1 MPPSSCQPKIIFFL
15 RSDAGITQQYSTW
28 RKGGDKKDPYLLLS
42 EEDPDEEE
50 DEEDGSL
57 FRFRLL
63 SELFLKWS
71 SEVDRSA
78 VLLEKTS
85 IPVGGGKE
93 DKRQGVSGK
102 KWNETHSWE
111 FYQVIPFLNKGPPA
125 KRDGFF
131 FLYFFVVNNMQT

>member
-1 MPPSSCQPKIIFFL
+1 MLPKIIFL

-28 RKGGDKKDPYLLLS
+28 LKGGNKKDPYLLLLLP

-50 DEEDGSL
+50 EEEDGSL

-71 SEVDRSA
+71 SEVDRST

-85 IPVGGGKE
+85 IPVVEGRG
-93 DKRQGVSGK
+93 
-102 KWNETHSWE
+102 
-111 FYQVIPFLNKGPPA
+111 
-125 KRDGFF
+125 
-131 FLYFFVVNNMQT
+131 QTARELVGIKVE